1 MAAVTT
7 LPDLHATDS
16 GELRQIFCTCFQLQ
30 ASKNAPVYNTASATL
45 RQLTVMLFDRASIEN
60 QGLDNSNAN
69 TENNNATPNDNALT
83 TKTVGTPNQSPL
95 TMAKSTSTNS
105 VLSKYLIFLKS

>member
-69 TENNNATPNDNALT
+69 TPNDNALT